1 MPEIKA
7 AFWNLQNLFD
17 VTVSDIATDL
27 EFTPAEGWTQAAM
40 DAKIANLAEVIKLM
54 HGGAGPD
61 LLGICEIEN
70 GALAEKLIAAT
81 GRTDLQVV
89 HADSPDLRGID
100 TCLIYSSAVFKKPL
114 KAAVKSH
121 AMHLRY
127 PTRDIFEVELVVKA
141 TGQRLLVLVNHW
153 PSRSQGK
160 FETEPLRIATAE
172 RCGRVVD
179 EHLRF
184 NRADFMALPDTAAT
198 RQAIID
204 RWNRNILLMGDFN
217 DEPFD
222 RSILDSLQA
231 TKDMD
236 RMEEDVKIA
245 ASKNKPSSD
254 GYLGRKA
261 HLFNCM
267 WPHLGRADEGSYYFA
282 GSTNT
287 FSVLDQII
295 VSRGLLLGRQG
306 LKIDPASVEI
316 FRAPPMAGGVWKRP
330 VAFDRATLKGYSD
343 HFPVQCRIALV

>member
-100 TCLIYSSAVFKKPL
+100 TCLIYSSKVFKKPL

-160 FETEPLRIATAE
+160 FETEPLRIATSE

-184 NRADFMALPDTAAT
+184 NRADFMALPDNAAT

-222 RSILDSLQA
+222 RSILNSLQA

-245 ASKNKPSSD
+245 AAKNKPAAA

-267 WPHLGRADEGSYYFA
+267 WPHLGRSDEGTHYYS

-287 FSVLDQII
+287 FNLLDQII
-295 VSRGLLLGRQG
+295 VSRGLLYGLQG
-306 LKIDPASVEI
+306 MQIVGGSVEI
-316 FRAPPMAGGVWKRP
+316 FRAAPMAGGVWKRP
-330 VAFDRATLKGYSD
+330 VAFDRKTLKGYSD
-343 HFPVQCRIALV
+343 HFPVQCRIAVV

>member
-17 VTVSDIATDL
+17 ITVSDIATDL
-27 EFTPAEGWTQAAM
+27 EFTPDDGWTQAAM
-40 DAKIANLAEVIKLM
+40 DAKIANLAQVINLM
-54 HGGAGPD
+54 HGGTGPD

-81 GRTDLQVV
+81 GRADLQVV

-100 TCLIYSSAVFKKPL
+100 TCLIYSSALFKKPL

-121 AMHLRY
+121 LMHLRY

-184 NRADFMALPDTAAT
+184 NRADFMAMPDNAVT

-204 RWNRNILLMGDFN
+204 RWNRNVLLMGDFN

-245 ASKNKPSSD
+245 ASKNKPSAD

-267 WPHLGRADEGSYYFA
+267 WPHLGRSDEGTHYFS

-287 FSVLDQII
+287 FNLLDQII
-295 VSRGLLLGRQG
+295 VSRGLLYGSQG
-306 LKIDPASVEI
+306 LRIDPASVEI
-316 FRAPPMAGGVWKRP
+316 FRAAPMAGGVWKRP
-330 VAFDRATLKGYSD
+330 VAFDRETLKGYSD
-343 HFPVQCRIALV
+343 HFPVQCKIAIT

>member
-17 VTVSDIATDL
+17 TTASDLATDL
-27 EFTPAEGWTQAAM
+27 EFTPEEGWTKEAM
-40 DAKIANLAEVIKLM
+40 DAKIANLAEIIKLL
-54 HGGAGPD
+54 HGGTGPD
-61 LLGICEIEN
+61 LLGLAEIEN
-70 GALAEKLIAAT
+70 HSLAEKLVAAT

-114 KAAVKSH
+114 KGAIKSH

-141 TGQRLLVLVNHW
+141 TGRRLLVLVNHW

-172 RCGRVVD
+172 RCGGVVD
-179 EHLRF
+179 DYLRF
-184 NRADFMALPDTAAT
+184 NRADFLALPDTAAT

-204 RWNRNILLMGDFN
+204 RWNRNVLLMGDFN

-222 RSILDSLQA
+222 RSILDGLQA
-231 TKDMD
+231 TRDLD
-236 RMEEDVKIA
+236 RMEEDVKIPA
-245 ASKNKPSSD
+245 GKNKPAAA
-254 GYLGRKA
+254 GYLGRQA
-261 HLFNCM
+261 HLYNCM
-267 WPHLGRADEGSYYFA
+267 WPHLGRADEGTHYFS

-287 FSVLDQII
+287 FNLLDQII
-295 VSRGLLLGRQG
+295 VSRGLLHGVQG
-306 LKIDPASVEI
+306 LKIDLPSVEI

-330 VAFDRATLKGYSD
+330 MAFDRKTRRGYSD
-343 HFPVQCRIALV
+343 HFPVQCRLALV

>member
-1 MPEIKA
+1 MSGIKA

-17 VTVSDIATDL
+17 ITVSDLATDL
-27 EFTPAEGWTQAAM
+27 EFTPEQGWTQQAM

-54 HGGAGPD
+54 HGGTGPD
-61 LLGICEIEN
+61 LLGLAEIEN
-70 GALAEKLIAAT
+70 NSLAEKLVAAT
-81 GRTDLQVV
+81 GRADLKVV

-114 KAAVKSH
+114 KAAIKSH
-121 AMHLRY
+121 AMQLRY
-127 PTRDIFEVELVVKA
+127 PTRDIFEVELEVKA
-141 TGQRLLVLVNHW
+141 TGRKLLVLVNHW

-179 EHLRF
+179 EYLRYS
-184 NRADFMALPDTAAT
+184 RADFMALPDTAAT

-204 RWNRNILLMGDFN
+204 RWNRNVLLMGDFN

-222 RSILDSLQA
+222 RSVLDGLLA
-231 TKDMD
+231 TRDMD

-245 ASKNKPSSD
+245 AAKNKPAAAA
-254 GYLGRKA
+254 YLGREA

-267 WPHLGRADEGSYYFA
+267 WPQLGRADEGSYYFA

-287 FSVLDQII
+287 FSTLDQII
-295 VSRGLLLGRQG
+295 VSRGLLLGKQG

-316 FRAPPMAGGVWKRP
+316 FRAPPMAGGAWRRP

-343 HFPVQCRIALV
+343 HFPVQCRISLV